1 METAQRRKVQN
12 PMGEGQEEERPGN
25 GSTEQRTAVA
35 PAVQWFK
42 GYEGK
47 DDDHL
52 RGLQEK

>member
-12 PMGEGQEEERPGN
+12 PTGEGQEEERPGN
-25 GSTEQRTAVA
+25 GSMEQRTAVA

-47 DDDHL
+47 DDHHL